1 MFHMKMLRRKQKKQT
16 KGDGD
21 ISPVSAIDIE
31 RMWNICSSF
40 ARPPILFISISLSI
54 APCLSHYS
62 SSPLA
67 ISLFGCFLSF
77 SSFFDFFSF
86 LLVCALR
93 ACLFARQFFGRNSK
107 SRGMRFSR
115 GYRFFASLAR
125 TSKYSAPLIRTRS
138 RYLE

>member
-54 APCLSHYS
+54 SLYVSLTTPPPLS
-62 SSPLA
+62 L
-67 ISLFGCFLSF
+67 SLFSAASLVSHHF
-77 SSFFDFFSF
+77 SIFSPF
-86 LLVCALR
+86 CLCALCALAFLPGNFSVEIANR
-93 ACLFARQFFGRNSK
+93 AECAFRVATVFFL
-107 SRGMRFSR
+107 
-115 GYRFFASLAR
+115 ASLAR
-125 TSKYSAPLIRTRS
+125 TSFVASNIQPH
-138 RYLE
+138 